1 MLLITDGS
9 VEENSSASE
18 DKKTDNA
25 EINLLNNLYFSDNS
39 DARGISEIYD
49 SVQYQKTNKVKLL

>member
-9 VEENSSASE
+9 VEENSSVSE
-18 DKKTDNA
+18 DKKTDIA

-39 DARGISEIYD
+39 DTRGISEIYD